1 MIDRPSRDKL
11 AEALRQYVS
20 GRITNDTLDDIKVD
34 ERDNGAVAVK
44 EAAWYLYDDLHEHKA
59 VDGFY
64 IDKKDRKE
72 IARWIVFLQSDEEY
86 IWPKMSILDFILSM
100 LTFGL
105 YRKIQLNRW
114 KKIGDLS
121 VWPFG
126 SENEL
131 RKATAKPKLFAGKAH
146 NKSAERKE

>member
-20 GRITNDTLDDIKVD
+20 GRITNDTLYDIKVD

-59 VDGFY
+59 ADGFY

-72 IARWIVFLQSDEEY
+72 IAIWIVFLQSDEEY
-86 IWPKMSILDFILSM
+86 IWPKMSIPDFILSM

-126 SENEL
+126 SENKL

-146 NKSAERKE
+146 NKLKGE